1 MTEPNPFRIREI
13 DHVDLRVADMTRALA
28 FYCDVLGCHEERRLD
43 ETRLVQLR
51 AGRSMIDLVDKNH
64 PAARGEP
71 MAGDDQRN
79 MDHVCLIIE
88 PFDENE
94 LRIHLDSH
102 GIKAGETAL
111 RYGAEGSGLSFY
123 INDPD
128 GNTVELKG
136 PLSP

>member
-1 MTEPNPFRIREI
+1 
-13 DHVDLRVADMTRALA
+13 
-28 FYCDVLGCHEERRLD
+28 
-43 ETRLVQLR
+43 
-51 AGRSMIDLVDKNH
+51 
-64 PAARGEP
+64 
-71 MAGDDQRN
+71 MAGDEQRN

-94 LRIHLDSH
+94 LRTHLDSH

-128 GNTVELKG
+128 GNTVELKE
-136 PLSP
+136 PRKS